1 MQHVAP
7 QLAMIDAPVL
17 VRGGNKE
24 YPITPRQVS
33 PSPVNLYI
41 NFALSLR
48 FMALKEFVPA
58 PQTHVSLCRTL
69 GGGGTWREKKR
80 SATKRFH
87 FSAAHSFCIAHMF
100 SCTLVFEGQNALT
113 RHCTF
118 SVSFICELLCFSCE
132 FVHFSP

>member
-1 MQHVAP
+1 MLQFSSE
-7 QLAMIDAPVL
+7 
-17 VRGGNKE
+17 GGIKE

-69 GGGGTWREKKR
+69 GGGGTWKEKKQC
-80 SATKRFH
+80 ATKRFH
-87 FSAAHSFCIAHMF
+87 FSAAQFLHS
-100 SCTLVFEGQNALT
+100 S
-113 RHCTF
+113 
-118 SVSFICELLCFSCE
+118 
-132 FVHFSP
+132 